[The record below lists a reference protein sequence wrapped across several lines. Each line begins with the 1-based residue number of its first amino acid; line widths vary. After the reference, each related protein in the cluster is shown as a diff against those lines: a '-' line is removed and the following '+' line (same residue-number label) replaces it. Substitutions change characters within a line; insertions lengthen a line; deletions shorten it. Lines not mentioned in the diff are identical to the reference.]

1 MLLKQSS
8 TTSQLLYLQFEW
20 NQSAKIV
27 ILFPVVEVAI
37 YNSKQVRTK
46 QRDNETLHIEL
57 FSGLYCMGLVTGLE
71 VILLLY
77 ISFVCFSV
85 FMMLEMVKRI

>member
-20 NQSAKIV
+20 NQSDEIV

-46 QRDNETLHIEL
+46 
-57 FSGLYCMGLVTGLE
+57 
-71 VILLLY
+71 
-77 ISFVCFSV
+77 
-85 FMMLEMVKRI
+85 